1 MKVFDIAIKDTIQAL
16 RSLAAVMFM
25 FGLPLMITGL
35 FYLMF
40 GNAAQQGEF
49 DLPRV
54 KVAVANLD
62 TGAPH
67 LDVSRKSLPDG
78 IHARTAGALI
88 VEVLK
93 SEDMAELIEVAEYTS
108 AEAARA
114 AVDNG
119 KTQVA
124 VIVPQGFGRRFAD
137 TDTQAEIEFYQDP
150 TQTIGPEIVEAVL
163 GRFIDGIAGV
173 KIAVDVA
180 LDELEPEEQAKVG
193 AVVEAYMAA
202 IGTGGTEAED
212 DLLTIRAPGATAEA
226 EEETNPVLAIVTPIM
241 GGMMIFYVYYTG
253 MSVAQSIVREDEGRT
268 LQRLF
273 TTPTRRGVILGGK
286 FLAVFLTC
294 TVQVTTLLLVAQPL
308 FGIDWGPP
316 AAVILAS
323 AGVVASASCFG
334 IFANSFIKSTKQG
347 AVLFGGLMAIPG
359 LIGLIP
365 IFMMDSP
372 YAEAMGETV
381 SLLVP
386 QGWATRG
393 FLLAIHGHPLVE
405 QLPNSLALLAWSV
418 TLFGVGLW
426 RFRKR
431 FR

>member
-1 MKVFDIAIKDTIQAL
+1 MKALDIAIKDTIQAL

-25 FGLPLMITGL
+25 FGMPLMITGI

-49 DLPRV
+49 DLPQV
-54 KVAVANLD
+54 KVAAANLD
-62 TGAPH
+62 LDAPR
-67 LDVSRKSLPDG
+67 LQVSRHSLPDD
-78 IHARTAGALI
+78 IHVRTA
-88 VEVLK
+88 
-93 SEDMAELIEVAEYTS
+93 SELIEVVEYPS

-114 AVDNG
+114 AVDAG
-119 KTQVA
+119 VAQVA

-180 LDELEPEEQAKVG
+180 LDELEPQEQAKVG
-193 AVVEAYMAA
+193 AVVDAYMDS
-202 IGTGGTEAED
+202 IGAGGVEVED
-212 DLLTIRAPGATAEA
+212 DLLITRTPGAIPGSEQD
-226 EEETNPVLAIVTPIM
+226 TNPVLAIVTPIM
-241 GGMMIFYVYYTG
+241 AGMMIFYAYYTG
-253 MSVAQSIVREDEGRT
+253 ISVAQSIVREDEGRT
-268 LQRLF
+268 LQRMF
-273 TTPTRRGVILGGK
+273 TTPTPRAVILGGK

-294 TVQVTTLLLVAQPL
+294 TVQMATLLLVASPL
-308 FGIDWGPP
+308 FGIDWGQPP
-316 AAVILAS
+316 AVILAS
-323 AGVVASASCFG
+323 AGVVASAASFG
-334 IFANSFIKSTKQG
+334 IFANSFVKSTKQG
-347 AVLFGGLMAIPG
+347 AVLFGGLTAIPG
-359 LIGLIP
+359 LIGLLP
-365 IFMMDSP
+365 IFVIGTP
-372 YAEAMGETV
+372 NAELMGETV

-386 QGWATRG
+386 QGWSTRG

-405 QLPNSLALLAWSV
+405 QIPNALALLAWSV
-418 TLFGVGLW
+418 ALSAVGLW